1 MPTITNLNKLTI
13 NHVANQEVY
22 DAMAAQGLI
31 NENEL
36 YLVPGDI
43 SIATDNTPG
52 GTPNSEALITS
63 GAAYAGFQTKAH
75 KNNAVYFVKGTQTG
89 SKSAS

>member
-1 MPTITNLNKLTI
+1 MPTTTNLNKLTI

-52 GTPNSEALITS
+52 GTENSEALITS
-63 GAAYAGFQTKAH
+63 GAVYTGLGWKAN
-75 KNNAVYFVKGTQTG
+75 KQNAVYFVKGTQQT
-89 SKSAS
+89 STNE

>member
-1 MPTITNLNKLTI
+1 MPTTTNLTTLTI
-13 NHVANQEVY
+13 NHVASQEVY
-22 DAMAAQGLI
+22 DAMSAGGLI

-52 GTPNSEALITS
+52 GTANSNSLITS
-63 GAAYAGFQTKAH
+63 GAAYAGFQTKAN
-75 KNNAVYFVKGTQTG
+75 KENAIYFVKGTQVEATN
-89 SKSAS
+89 A